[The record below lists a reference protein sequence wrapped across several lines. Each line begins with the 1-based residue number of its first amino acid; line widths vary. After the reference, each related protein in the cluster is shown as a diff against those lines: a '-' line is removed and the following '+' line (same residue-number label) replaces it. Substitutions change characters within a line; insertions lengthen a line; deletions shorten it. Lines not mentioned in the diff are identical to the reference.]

1 MFWVIFSLT
10 YSTGVIYKQQLLI
23 NIKQGRTEGF
33 QSLSGEGII
42 MMERRRA
49 PRLTEINDITITV
62 MSAGN
67 KSSQGN
73 IIYNRSTDISMTGAR
88 IQSHVYLPVESLLKI
103 KIFLKNPPQ
112 MITVFGKVKW
122 IKGIVQDA
130 SYEAGI
136 EFVDVSSEITH
147 QLADYILT
155 RQQLQDLDL
164 F

>member
-1 MFWVIFSLT
+1 
-10 YSTGVIYKQQLLI
+10 
-23 NIKQGRTEGF
+23 
-33 QSLSGEGII
+33 
-42 MMERRRA
+42 MERRRA
-49 PRLTEINDITITV
+49 PRLTEDNDVTITV
-62 MSAGN
+62 MSADN
-67 KSSQGN
+67 KPSQGN

-88 IQSHVYLPVESLLKI
+88 IQSHLYLPADSLLKI

-112 MITVFGKVKW
+112 MITVFGKVRW
-122 IKGIVQDA
+122 IRSLVENE

-155 RQQLQDLDL
+155 RQQLEDLDL

>member
-1 MFWVIFSLT
+1 
-10 YSTGVIYKQQLLI
+10 
-23 NIKQGRTEGF
+23 
-33 QSLSGEGII
+33 

-49 PRLTEINDITITV
+49 PRLTENNDITITI
-62 MSAGN
+62 MSMEN
-67 KSSQGN
+67 KPSQGN
-73 IIYNRSTDISMTGAR
+73 IIYSRSTDISMTGAR
-88 IQSHVYLPVESLLKI
+88 IQTHLYLPVDSLLKI

-122 IKGIVQDA
+122 IKDLVQGA

-136 EFVDVSSEITH
+136 EFADVPGEITH

-155 RQQLQDLDL
+155 RQQLENLDI